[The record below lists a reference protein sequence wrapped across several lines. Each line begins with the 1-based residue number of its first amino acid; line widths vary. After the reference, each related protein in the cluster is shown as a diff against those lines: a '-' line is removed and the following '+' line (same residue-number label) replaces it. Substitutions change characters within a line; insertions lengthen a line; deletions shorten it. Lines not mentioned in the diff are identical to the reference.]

1 MPEKIPL
8 TVVII
13 AKNEEANIEEGL
25 KSVYGWADEIIV
37 VDDLSTDKTVEISK
51 KYAKVITRKM
61 ENEGIHRNWAY
72 AQAKNSWVLSL
83 DADEKVTPELREEVS
98 REIKTASHAAFD
110 IPLRTFIG
118 NYWVKHGGWYPA
130 SKVRLFRKEKFK
142 YEEVQVHPRVFIDGS
157 CGHLKSDIIH
167 KGYPDFE
174 HLLASLNRQTTLEA
188 QKWID
193 TKRKYTCGHMLWRAT
208 DRFFRKYVRKAA
220 WKDGLYGFM
229 IAYCDSLYQFLSY
242 VKYRE
247 IINRKK
253 ISQAKA

>member
-1 MPEKIPL
+1 MVKTVPL

-61 ENEGIHRNWAY
+61 VNEGVHRNWAY
-72 AQAKNSWVLSL
+72 LQARNNWVLSL
-83 DADEKVTPELREEVS
+83 DADEKLTPELQEEIG
-98 REIKTASHAAFD
+98 REIGYTTHAAFD
-110 IPLRTFIG
+110 IPLKTYIG

-130 SKVRLFRKEKFK
+130 SKVRLFLKNKFK

-157 CGHLKSDIIH
+157 CGHLKRDIIH

-188 QKWID
+188 QKWFD
-193 TKRKYTCGHMLWRAT
+193 TKRKFTFWLMLWRAI

-247 IINRKK
+247 IIMRENSKK
-253 ISQAKA
+253 